1 MAVKTTWDTVR
12 KIASTMPGV
21 EESTSSR
28 GNALKIGG
36 KLLACTATNKSAE
49 PNSLVV
55 RMDFDQR
62 AALINDAPETYYI
75 TDHYA
80 DYPSVLV
87 RLSRINPEALR
98 DLLHAASRFV
108 SAGQKRKLP
117 PASRKQR
124 RSAPGSTS

>member
-28 GNALKIGG
+28 GTALKVGG

-55 RMDFDQR
+55 RIDFDQR
-62 AALINDAPETYYI
+62 TALINDAPETYYV
-75 TDHYA
+75 TDHYEN
-80 DYPSVLV
+80 YPSVLV
-87 RLSRINPEALR
+87 RLSRINPEALG

-108 SAGQKRKLP
+108 SAGQKRKRP

-124 RSAPGSTS
+124 RASRGPAS